1 MANTQY
7 DEFIRIRITELRIA
21 KNISEHKMSLDL
33 DKSGSYIRGIT
44 SGAALP
50 SLRELFNIISYFD
63 MTPAEFFK
71 EIYDEGEE
79 ESEMS
84 EKIKSPDNWDGEL
97 KIYNLEDR
105 LAVSTILIK
114 NGYDV
119 GQHQRKKDQN
129 SKALDYFLH
138 FTAVNGNT
146 ASK

>member
-1 MANTQY
+1 MRKEIEVIKKHRKKIGLTQA
-7 DEFIRIRITELRIA
+7 ELADKAGIGRSTLAQYEAGDRNPKKDALEKIA
-21 KNISEHKMSLDL
+21 Q
-33 DKSGSYIRGIT
+33 
-44 SGAALP
+44 AL
-50 SLRELFNIISYFD
+50 D

>member
-1 MANTQY
+1 MRKEIEVIKKHRKKIGLTQA
-7 DEFIRIRITELRIA
+7 ELADKAGIGRSTLAQYEAGDRNPKKDALEKIA
-21 KNISEHKMSLDL
+21 Q
-33 DKSGSYIRGIT
+33 
-44 SGAALP
+44 AL
-50 SLRELFNIISYFD
+50 D

-79 ESEMS
+79 ESKMS

-105 LAVSTILIK
+105 LTVSTILIK

-119 GQHQRKKDQN
+119 GQHQRKKDPN

-138 FTAVNGNT
+138 FTAVDGNT

>member
-1 MANTQY
+1 MRKEIEVIKKHRKKIGLTQA
-7 DEFIRIRITELRIA
+7 ELADKAGIGRSTLAQYKAGDRNPKREALEKIA
-21 KNISEHKMSLDL
+21 QAI
-33 DKSGSYIRGIT
+33 
-44 SGAALP
+44 
-50 SLRELFNIISYFD
+50 D

-71 EIYDEGEE
+71 EIYDGSED

-84 EKIKSPDNWDGEL
+84 EEVKSLDNWDGEL

-119 GQHQRKKDQN
+119 GQHQRKKDPN

-138 FTAVNGNT
+138 FTAVDGNT